1 MVATRPSGSLD
12 GDQDRGCRRLFQNS
26 SALDCER
33 EAPDRGRDAVIWP
46 IARIACSAAWLN
58 TNQLFYWRKQYLTG
72 QLSEAPITERS
83 GSVHILPI
91 SVKDDEPLT
100 ADQEQIK
107 TLAPRLTMNIEIPG
121 RALVSLEGALD
132 ATFIRTLLEGLRG

>member
-1 MVATRPSGSLD
+1 METRIEVAEGSSRTR
-12 GDQDRGCRRLFQNS
+12 RRWTVSEKRRIVEETLS
-26 SALDCER
+26 SARSL
-33 EAPDRGRDAVIWP
+33 ASL
-46 IARIACSAAWLN
+46 ARQHGLN